1 VIFLISVVIDP
12 LLIPILVLIIAEL
25 FRVENRLS
33 RLEEKVELVVKG
45 GKHEDNR

>member
-1 VIFLISVVIDP
+1 MISIVIDP

-33 RLEEKVELVVKG
+33 KLEEKVELVVKG
-45 GKHEDNR
+45 GKNED

>member
-1 VIFLISVVIDP
+1 MIFLISVVVDP

-45 GKHEDNR
+45 GKNED

>member
-1 VIFLISVVIDP
+1 MINFVIDP
-12 LLIPILVLIIAEL
+12 LLIPILIMIIAEL

-45 GKHEDNR
+45 GKNED

>member
-1 VIFLISVVIDP
+1 MITLVIDP

-33 RLEEKVELVVKG
+33 KLEEKFELFTRIRG
-45 GKHEDNR
+45 YRNEDKH

>member
-1 VIFLISVVIDP
+1 MISIVVDP

-33 RLEEKVELVVKG
+33 KLEEKFELFTRIRG
-45 GKHEDNR
+45 YRNEDKH

>member
-1 VIFLISVVIDP
+1 VIFLISVVVDP

-45 GKHEDNR
+45 GKNED